1 MHLEILSCKYRFFSL
16 LRVLISFKTLLTVVF
31 WCFSCVCSASKSR
44 KCDFSFNRLLCTK
57 EATWRKA
64 SLEKPTNTSSK
75 SSPKKCQSK
84 LVDFR
89 SQKRPLNSQLRPRIA
104 AIFRETEK
112 RAPFSLSNLGRVT
125 KLPPTGG
132 GKTRES
138 CSQHFLI
145 PTPTDVR
152 YVLSWQK
159 NPSKSVTNNP
169 LFL

>member
-1 MHLEILSCKYRFFSL
+1 M
-16 LRVLISFKTLLTVVF
+16 
-31 WCFSCVCSASKSR
+31 FSCVCSASKSR
-44 KCDFSFNRLLCTK
+44 KCDFSFNRQLCTK
-57 EATWRKA
+57 KATRRKA

-159 NPSKSVTNNP
+159 NPSKSMTNNL